1 MGKRMTRG
9 PQFYSTFGSMP
20 PVDKEAAKKWVDKAF
35 DLACEF
41 NGDFA
46 PNSKERQANDEILRK
61 SRKWAEQ
68 FMSSTADVLSETTE
82 TDTKTEG
89 ESSSSSS
96 KTDSDFDWEPVTETP
111 KMENASD
118 EDTFRVA
125 VDLPGVEKVDVDV
138 TVEDEFLI
146 VKGTRRRRRRLF
158 PGVDD
163 EEPKDKE
170 GPTKVTRKYSKKIAF
185 VESEVDMD
193 QMEATFE
200 NGVLVVSAPKKKEE
214 PPPEEPKRRIPIV

>member
-1 MGKRMTRG
+1 MG
-9 PQFYSTFGSMP
+9 TFGS

-35 DLACEF
+35 DLASEF

-68 FMSSTADVLSETTE
+68 FMSSTADVLSE
-82 TDTKTEG
+82 KTEG

-158 PGVDD
+158 
-163 EEPKDKE
+163 
-170 GPTKVTRKYSKKIAF
+170 
-185 VESEVDMD
+185 
-193 QMEATFE
+193 
-200 NGVLVVSAPKKKEE
+200 
-214 PPPEEPKRRIPIV
+214 

>member
-1 MGKRMTRG
+1 MG
-9 PQFYSTFGSMP
+9 MP

-35 DLACEF
+35 DLASEF

-68 FMSSTADVLSETTE
+68 FMSSTADVLSETE
-82 TDTKTEG
+82 TAETEG
-89 ESSSSSS
+89 EHSTN
-96 KTDSDFDWEPVTETP
+96 KNGDDEGFDWEPVTETP
-111 KMENASD
+111 KMENTSD

-125 VDLPGVEKVDVDV
+125 LDLPGVEKVDVDV

-163 EEPKDKE
+163 EEPKEE
-170 GPTKVTRKYSKKIAF
+170 GPAMVTRKYSKKIAF
-185 VESEVDMD
+185 VESEADMD

>member
-35 DLACEF
+35 DLASEF

-68 FMSSTADVLSETTE
+68 FMQSADVLSETTE

-96 KTDSDFDWEPVTETP
+96 KTDGDFDWEPVTETP

-146 VKGTRRRRRRLF
+146 VKGTRSRRRRAERQRRSGQGHPQVLQENRLRRKRSRYGPNGGDLRERRF
-158 PGVDD
+158 GSFGSQ
-163 EEPKDKE
+163 KE
-170 GPTKVTRKYSKKIAF
+170 GGTPAGRT
-185 VESEVDMD
+185 
-193 QMEATFE
+193 EAS
-200 NGVLVVSAPKKKEE
+200 NPDRLNKC
-214 PPPEEPKRRIPIV
+214 

>member
-1 MGKRMTRG
+1 MG
-9 PQFYSTFGSMP
+9 MP

-35 DLACEF
+35 DLASEF

-68 FMSSTADVLSETTE
+68 FMSSTADVLSET
-82 TDTKTEG
+82 

-96 KTDSDFDWEPVTETP
+96 KTDGDFDWEPVTETP

-118 EDTFRVA
+118 EDTFRIA

-146 VKGTRRRRRRLF
+146 VKGTRRRRRRLL

-163 EEPKDKE
+163 EEPNEE
-170 GPTKVTRKYSKKIAF
+170 GPAKVTREYSKKIAF